1 MMEALIFTLSA
12 MGVLWLSEMLML
24 AKDDW
29 TVSRRTP
36 VSNLLGAKGNSFCS
50 IFWGS
55 SAIYII
61 GCYVVLGLTN
71 LVVELLVGLSYLMM
85 GMESLQGNVIIAI
98 LIIVLAIVVALGL
111 KRLIGL
117 SYRGIK
123 GKVETTEFKRV
134 GKQTQAVK
142 EVYKVFKDKYCPII
156 K

>member
-12 MGVLWLSEMLML
+12 VAVLWLSEMIML
-24 AKDDW
+24 AMDDW

-55 SAIYII
+55 SLVYIL
-61 GCYVVLGLTN
+61 GSYVVLGLTL
-71 LVVELLVGLSYLMM
+71 LVVQFLVGLAYLIM
-85 GMESLQGNVIIAI
+85 GMESLQGDII
-98 LIIVLAIVVALGL
+98 LALLVIVVALLIGWGL
-111 KRLIGL
+111 KRLVEF
-117 SYRGIK
+117 SYREIK
-123 GKVETTEFKRV
+123 GKVKTTEFKRV
-134 GKQTQAVK
+134 GKKTQAIK